1 MKARIEDDQFMIAQK
16 KVLIKKQAVTC
27 RLLCD
32 LPAFMKLEVSSAHPK
47 VLVTS
52 PYRQRD

>member
-1 MKARIEDDQFMIAQK
+1 MKAPVEDNQFIIAQK
-16 KVLIKKQAVTC
+16 KVLIKKPAVTR
-27 RLLCD
+27 RLFCD
-32 LPAFMKLEVSSAHPK
+32 LPAFVKLEVSSAHPE

>member
-1 MKARIEDDQFMIAQK
+1 MKARIEDNQFIIAQK
-16 KVLIKKQAVTC
+16 KVLIKKLAVTR
-27 RLLCD
+27 RLLCH
-32 LPAFMKLEVSSAHPK
+32 LPAFTKLEVSSVHPE